1 MTEHS
6 FDLAAALLDQAVERL
21 DRRDYPITRILV
33 HEFGDC
39 ILNAN
44 HTTHDTGHTVKMWAY
59 DEHGILAAAQA
70 DAPHV
75 GGTARAQIVT
85 FRAGHASFS
94 AQDTGEFVALG
105 ECAYALTPAI
115 GSAEWDLAI
124 GDDEHPQRF
133 PSLDEALQHP
143 RRPRTRRLN
152 PPADASRPPHRN
164 PRGAAGRLSTH
175 HAPRRTPR

>member
-6 FDLAAALLDQAVERL
+6 FDLAAASSTKPSSGSTAATTR
-21 DRRDYPITRILV
+21 ITRILV

-85 FRAGHASFS
+85 FRAGH
-94 AQDTGEFVALG
+94 EL
-105 ECAYALTPAI
+105 
-115 GSAEWDLAI
+115 
-124 GDDEHPQRF
+124 QR
-133 PSLDEALQHP
+133 PRHRGI
-143 RRPRTRRLN
+143 RRPRPIAPTPSPRRSAAPSGTWPSATTSTRSGSRASTRRSSHILDVLE
-152 PPADASRPPHRN
+152 PAA
-164 PRGAAGRLSTH
+164 
-175 HAPRRTPR
+175 